1 MMMGAD
7 YYQTEAE
14 RLSELSVGKVPVG
27 VGENTK
33 IRLLCICI
41 QTWLHEYYACSID
54 VEFCHTGTV
63 SLIKML
69 ELGRM

>member
-33 IRLLCICI
+33 IRLLSLSILMC
-41 QTWLHEYYACSID
+41 LPKYYACFID

>member
-14 RLSELSVGKVPVG
+14 RFSELSDGKVPVG

-33 IRLLCICI
+33 IRLFVLNWLRKYYGHSFDLELC
-41 QTWLHEYYACSID
+41 HS
-54 VEFCHTGTV
+54 GTV
-63 SLIKML
+63 SLTKMP
-69 ELGRM
+69 ELGRMLSL

>member
-1 MMMGAD
+1 MMGAD

-33 IRLLCICI
+33 IRLLCICYKLGCI
-41 QTWLHEYYACSID
+41 SIMH
-54 VEFCHTGTV
+54 VPLT
-63 SLIKML
+63 
-69 ELGRM
+69 